1 MVKQMKNTVL
11 KKYQKLSDKEM
22 SQICGGKWV
31 TIDTFLR
38 PTGKCLKRDEFGN
51 CLEEIQKTYQIQQQ
65 FINGEPTDNFREV
78 KDR

>member
-38 PTGKCLKRDEFGN
+38 PTGKCLKRDEFNN
-51 CLEEIQKTYQIQQQ
+51 CLEEIKETYQIQQQ
-65 FINGEPTDNFREV
+65 FIMGKPTGKYREV
-78 KDR
+78 PDK